1 MLAGEDT
8 TMIGSYLYLLSS
20 GFFFVAV
27 GVFWIFVLWML
38 WIICKSLKGIDQ
50 SLKEIARGQQNK
62 S

>member
-1 MLAGEDT
+1 
-8 TMIGSYLYLLSS
+8 MIGSYLYLLSS

>member
-1 MLAGEDT
+1 MFST
-8 TMIGSYLYLLSS
+8 YLLLRA
-20 GFFFVAV
+20 GFFLVAV

-50 SLKEIARGQQNK
+50 SLKEIAHSQQNK